1 MKGFDIT
8 IWVLPHRARFARWLV
23 NIDSDFV
30 EERQVGF
37 LQELDI
43 SRPWELDI
51 DRPFIEFPVQMEDA
65 QALRALLD
73 ASNYPLRARTV
84 PQSFSE
90 TIHGLRINQSLHEFS
105 VQWHGRL
112 VEEDRDLMALYN
124 AVAKLAERSGEP
136 DTSTLQLLAYG
147 ELRQQPNS

>member
-8 IWVLPHRARFARWLV
+8 IWILPNRARFARWLV

-30 EERQVGF
+30 EERQVVF

-84 PQSFSE
+84 PHSFSE
-90 TIHGLRINQSLHEFS
+90 TIHGC
-105 VQWHGRL
+105 
-112 VEEDRDLMALYN
+112 A
-124 AVAKLAERSGEP
+124 
-136 DTSTLQLLAYG
+136 STNHFTNFQCNG
-147 ELRQQPNS
+147 TGV